1 MSLLRYMYLLGLPM
15 LEKTEVKQMPGSE
28 GHWEE
33 NYSSRGPLWGGAV
46 HSLPVLPPDARVLEL
61 GCGNGKT
68 LSVMNQRGWNVT
80 GIDISPRA
88 IQLARRVCPAVQEI
102 NLAVADVRQ
111 MPFGVGA
118 FDAVFAFHILGH
130 LSAADRAAA
139 LKEICRVTRAGGR
152 VFFRDFSTRDFR
164 YGQGRETEPGTFL
177 RGNGIRTHY
186 FTMTEVTCLF
196 TGFLTESADTST
208 WTMRVKGTK
217 YERSEI
223 TAIFGK
229 KP

>member
-15 LEKTEVKQMPGSE
+15 LENTEVKQMPGSE

-88 IQLARRVCPAVQEI
+88 IQLARKTFPEVQEI
-102 NLAVADVRQ
+102 CLAVADVRR
-111 MPFGVGA
+111 MPFGAGS

-130 LSAADRAAA
+130 LPAAYRADA
-139 LKEICRVTRAGGR
+139 LQEICRVTRAGGR
-152 VFFRDFSTRDFR
+152 VYFRDFSTRDFR
-164 YGQGRETEPGTFL
+164 YGRGKETEQGTFL

-186 FTMTEVTCLF
+186 FTMEEVAGLF
-196 TGFLTESADTST
+196 TGFLAESAETST
-208 WTMRVKGTK
+208 WAMRVKGTG

-223 TAIFGK
+223 SAIFGK

>member
-1 MSLLRYMYLLGLPM
+1 
-15 LEKTEVKQMPGSE
+15 
-28 GHWEE
+28 
-33 NYSSRGPLWGGAV
+33 
-46 HSLPVLPPDARVLEL
+46 
-61 GCGNGKT
+61 
-68 LSVMNQRGWNVT
+68 MNQRGWNVT

-88 IQLARRVCPAVQEI
+88 IQLARKTSPAIQEI

-111 MPFGVGA
+111 IPFGAGS

-130 LSAADRAAA
+130 LSAAYRADA
-139 LKEICRVTRAGGR
+139 LQEICRVTRTGGR

-164 YGQGRETEPGTFL
+164 YGRGRETEQGTFL

-186 FTMTEVTCLF
+186 FSMTEVTGMF

-208 WTMRVKGTK
+208 WTMRVKGTE

-223 TAIFGK
+223 TAIFCK
-229 KP
+229 NP